1 MHALEFARN
10 FFAELHRRNPV
21 LSWMGWANVAL
32 LLFALAAAP
41 FDSRTVTGLNP
52 WIKPMKFAASVAV
65 FVFTMAWLLEHVKR
79 YRRTVRAVSWGIAVV
94 FAVEQACILLQAAR
108 GTISHFNVKSPF
120 DAAVFALMGV
130 MIVVNT
136 ALVLVVLFLFFRRTE
151 PIAPAYLW
159 GIRLGIIIF
168 VAAGLQGFAMTS
180 QLAHTVGAPDGG
192 PGLPFLGWSTRAGD
206 LRIAHSRPP
215 RPASSPARRLRL
227 LAPHR
232 FGAHAPG
239 RLHLRLCGR
248 LRGGLRAPLLAG
260 DARTPAPRALKSR
273 GGWTATD
280 DRKKISEQ

>member
-21 LSWMGWANVAL
+21 LSWMGRANVAL

-206 LRIAHSRPP
+206 LRIAHSLGLHALQVLPLVGYAFSR
-215 RPASSPARRLRL
+215 RTASERTHQVAYTFAFAAVYAAAFVL
-227 LAPHR
+227 LFWQAML
-232 FGAHAPG
+232 G
-239 RLHLRLCGR
+239 R
-248 LRGGLRAPLLAG
+248 PLLA
-260 DARTPAPRALKSR
+260 L
-273 GGWTATD
+273 
-280 DRKKISEQ
+280 